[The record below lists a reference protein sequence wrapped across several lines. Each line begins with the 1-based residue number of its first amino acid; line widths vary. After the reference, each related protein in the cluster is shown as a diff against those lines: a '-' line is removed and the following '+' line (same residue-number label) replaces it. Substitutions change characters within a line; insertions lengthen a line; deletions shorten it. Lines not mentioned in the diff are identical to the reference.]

1 MVLMVVMVVVLV
13 PDFVILERMTL
24 RWVCLRLD
32 LSCAADLRFRAVGVL
47 GLEREG
53 IVSGAA
59 REIVEAAGR
68 AS

>member
-1 MVLMVVMVVVLV
+1 MVAEE
-13 PDFVILERMTL
+13 DFGMDLVILERMTL

-53 IVSGAA
+53 ILEVGG
-59 REIVEAAGR
+59 GR
-68 AS
+68 GRR